1 MAGHELIAAQLA
13 ILARRLPAQAV
24 EELAD
29 GLAEAYEAHLAALG
43 EPGAAARAAIAEF
56 GDAEVITA
64 AFVRDSPWRR
74 TATALL
80 ATGPVMA
87 LLWGAALI
95 SARMW
100 TWPISPSL
108 RISYGLALAAT
119 VLSLLSVVRE
129 KHAYRRTKAATLA
142 AAIALILLDAGML
155 AAVVAGLPPLPPWPL
170 ALAVPASL
178 IRITLTIR
186 ALPPLLQHQ

>member
-1 MAGHELIAAQLA
+1 M
-13 ILARRLPAQAV
+13 

-74 TATALL
+74 TAVALL
-80 ATGPVMA
+80 ATGPIMA
-87 LLWGAALI
+87 LLWGLTLI

-100 TWPISPSL
+100 TWPIAPAL
-108 RISYGLALAAT
+108 RITYGLALAAT
-119 VLSLLSVVRE
+119 VLTLLSVVRE
-129 KHAYRRTKAATLA
+129 KRAYRRTQATTLA

-155 AAVVAGLPPLPPWPL
+155 TAAVANLSPWPL
-170 ALAVPASL
+170 ALATSASL
-178 IRITLTIR
+178 IRVTLTVR
-186 ALPPLLQHQ
+186 ALPPLLRHR